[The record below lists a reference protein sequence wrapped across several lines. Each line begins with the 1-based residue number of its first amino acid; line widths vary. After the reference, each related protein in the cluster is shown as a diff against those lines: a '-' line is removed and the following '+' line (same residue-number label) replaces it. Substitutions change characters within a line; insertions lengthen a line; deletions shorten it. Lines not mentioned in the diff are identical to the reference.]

1 MPYQHSLTSP
11 VVLVLGLVLWL
22 GPTTFIS
29 TGGGLAAADSCYA
42 PTALNFTSQQ
52 GSLWLNGQSIKLK
65 GVSWF
70 GFETNTNVVH
80 GLWSK
85 TWSFFLD
92 FLSSNKF
99 NIIRVRN
106 NTPILSLVDQ
116 SVIIQADAIA
126 IYWSQDLVMI
136 CAN

>member
-1 MPYQHSLTSP
+1 MPYLYSLDRGVAL
-11 VVLVLGLVLWL
+11 VVLGFVLWL
-22 GPTTFIS
+22 GPTAFTAA
-29 TGGGLAAADSCYA
+29 GGGLVAADSCYA

-85 TWSFFLD
+85 TWSFILD

-99 NIIRVRN
+99 NIIRVSFH
-106 NTPILSLVDQ
+106 TPFL
-116 SVIIQADAIA
+116 
-126 IYWSQDLVMI
+126 
-136 CAN
+136 